1 MMIMNVITNY
11 IKLTK
16 SNCKKVG
23 GLSLTMLFLLACAG
37 SVYIGL
43 SLNSLV
49 LMLVLIPVFL
59 LIDVLI
65 MNALD

>member
-1 MMIMNVITNY
+1 MKVVKNY
-11 IKLTK
+11 IELTK
-16 SNCKKVG
+16 GNCKKVG
-23 GLSLTMLFLLACAG
+23 MDSLALLFLLACAG

-49 LMLVLIPVFL
+49 LMLILIPVFL

-65 MNALD
+65 INALY

>member
-1 MMIMNVITNY
+1 MKVVKNY

-16 SNCKKVG
+16 GNCKKVG
-23 GLSLTMLFLLACAG
+23 MDSLALLFLLACAG

-49 LMLVLIPVFL
+49 LMLILIPVFL

-65 MNALD
+65 MNALY